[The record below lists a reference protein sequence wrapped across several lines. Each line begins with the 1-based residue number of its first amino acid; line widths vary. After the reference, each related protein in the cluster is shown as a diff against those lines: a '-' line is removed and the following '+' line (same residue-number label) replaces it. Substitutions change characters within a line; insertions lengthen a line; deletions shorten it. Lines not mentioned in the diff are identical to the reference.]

1 MAIEGIVSSGTST
14 TWLYYVDESYDDTKF
29 CLSAMGLKTATWRLA
44 FDQVKE
50 YRQQLKASDDVLL
63 RTEIHA
69 RELTR
74 GRGRLGPRIVTKWRR
89 SRVFY
94 EILRLIASL
103 PDVQLFNVCLDKVR
117 HRDAQLDAWDR
128 LLNRLNRTCEEAT
141 RRDNAIQRTLI
152 ADLPDST
159 STAVRR
165 EIERRIC
172 PFFSRAI
179 LVSDRGREPE
189 IVKLRR
195 KLSVNNLIPSRYGGW
210 RNGAVRNIPLTHFV
224 EDVFFQDSA
233 SSYLIQLVDCVA
245 FALLKREV
253 APTPQIKKY
262 AINKAFDKCLR
273 GICVSAASPRDPDGV
288 VRR

>member
-1 MAIEGIVSSGTST
+1 MSSGAST

-29 CLSAMGLKTATWRLA
+29 CLSAMGLKSATWRLA
-44 FDQVKE
+44 FNQVKE

-69 RELTR
+69 RKLTR
-74 GRGRLGPRIVTKWRR
+74 GRGRLGPSIVTKWRR
-89 SRVFY
+89 SRIFHEV
-94 EILRLIASL
+94 LQLIASL
-103 PDVQLFNVCLDKVR
+103 PDVHLFNVCLDKPGR
-117 HRDAQLDAWDR
+117 IDAQLDAWDR

-141 RRDNAIQRTLI
+141 RRENAERRTLI

-159 STAVRR
+159 STAMKS
-165 EIERRIC
+165 EIERRIS
-172 PFFSRAI
+172 PYFARAI

-210 RNGAVRNIPLTHFV
+210 RDGAVRNIPLTNFV

-253 APTPQIKKY
+253 APTPQVKKY
-262 AINKAFDKCLR
+262 AIHQAFDQCLR
-273 GICVSAASPRDPDGV
+273 GICIKAASPRDPDGV

>member
-1 MAIEGIVSSGTST
+1 MSLGAST
-14 TWLYYVDESYDDTKF
+14 TWLYYVDESYDDSKF
-29 CLSAMGLKTATWRLA
+29 CLSAMGLKSATWRQA

-50 YRQQLKASDDVLL
+50 YRQQLNSSDRVFL

-69 RELTR
+69 RNLTR

-89 SRVFY
+89 SRIFY
-94 EILRLIASL
+94 EVLQMIASL
-103 PDVQLFNVCLDKVR
+103 PDVHLFNICLDKSE
-117 HRDAQLDAWDR
+117 HSDAQLDAWDR
-128 LLNRLNRTCEEAT
+128 LLNRLNRTCEETT
-141 RRDNAIQRTLI
+141 RRENAERRTLI

-159 STAVRR
+159 STAITSA
-165 EIERRIC
+165 IERRIS
-172 PFFSRAI
+172 PYSARAI

-210 RNGAVRNIPLTHFV
+210 HDGVVRNIPLTNFV

-233 SSYLIQLVDCVA
+233 RSYFIQLVDCVA

-253 APTPQIKKY
+253 VPTPQVKKY
-262 AINKAFDKCLR
+262 AIDKAFDKCLR
-273 GICVSAASPRDPDGV
+273 GICVKAASPRDPDGV
-288 VRR
+288 VRH